1 MALMKKVM
9 FGVLFFFIAFE
20 LISCIPLLDDRQPE
34 LSPYFNC
41 IGEKQSSCM
50 PKGNEGLSP
59 QALFDKKR
67 KCISDSHTACQ
78 PIYDKIL
85 SEFQNTEP
93 IDEFNCIGQ
102 QCLPQPTLP
111 TGEPKPE
118 EKVNNVQ
125 NVTEVIINGDHMN
138 ITNEVPERTLMVDSK
153 ELKRAAEGKCL
164 TKGHVCRIPFKAINN
179 SSYLIEDCCEG
190 QFCDQILKN
199 NVEFGQ
205 CCLQNDR
212 NNCWLP

>member
-1 MALMKKVM
+1 MGFVLICCNALK
-9 FGVLFFFIAFE
+9 LA
-20 LISCIPLLDDRQPE
+20 
-34 LSPYFNC
+34 
-41 IGEKQSSCM
+41 
-50 PKGNEGLSP
+50 
-59 QALFDKKR
+59 
-67 KCISDSHTACQ
+67 
-78 PIYDKIL
+78 
-85 SEFQNTEP
+85 EP
-93 IDEFNCIGQ
+93 M
-102 QCLPQPTLP
+102 
-111 TGEPKPE
+111 PE
-118 EKVNNVQ
+118 EIINNVQ

-164 TKGHVCRIPFKAINN
+164 TKGNVCRIPFKAINN

-212 NNCWLP
+212 NNCWLPDA